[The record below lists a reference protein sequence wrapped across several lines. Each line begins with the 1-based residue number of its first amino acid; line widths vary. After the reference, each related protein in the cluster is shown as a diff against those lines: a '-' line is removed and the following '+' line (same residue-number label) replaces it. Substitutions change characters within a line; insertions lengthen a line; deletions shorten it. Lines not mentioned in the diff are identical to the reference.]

1 MEDPLGIRKSS
12 TYPGMT
18 LRSGGESKLLSEQN
32 FKVTN
37 SSCGEDFSQVEFVTG
52 EGTERRQCI

>member
-1 MEDPLGIRKSS
+1 MEDPLSIRKSS

-32 FKVTN
+32 FKVAN
-37 SSCGEDFSQVEFVTG
+37 SSCGEDFSQVEFKCY
-52 EGTERRQCI
+52 R